1 MPLTF
6 PGRFCVLADSQGCCL
21 CPLRMWD
28 PLALGQSKAKLLEN
42 EVSHGHTA
50 RNSES
55 PCVIVDSWCLVFKV
69 DSLSLNT
76 VFYSNS
82 LRFANHPTRLAC
94 WLVLKIV
101 PTKDLVTWWFF
112 LGLNNC
118 SRITTVLAEQMSTKT
133 TCFCSENDWTVAM
146 WTPWAVFWFITVHVK
161 FSLYI
166 YILIC
171 ISYIYIS
178 IESRYMSR
186 CFPFLYNENRGSL
199 SPLDMS
205 AKCCLDHPKHV

>member
-1 MPLTF
+1 MDKRSF
-6 PGRFCVLADSQGCCL
+6 PWVHWCVLSEGKLVGPNLLNLSPNMGMIKKSGPLHFFLYDLSVCNVYHSTYPHESNSVFATSGCPLHFLVVSAFWHSQGCCL
-21 CPLRMWD
+21 SPLRMWD

-69 DSLSLNT
+69 DSLS
-76 VFYSNS
+76 
-82 LRFANHPTRLAC
+82 
-94 WLVLKIV
+94 
-101 PTKDLVTWWFF
+101 
-112 LGLNNC
+112 
-118 SRITTVLAEQMSTKT
+118 
-133 TCFCSENDWTVAM
+133 
-146 WTPWAVFWFITVHVK
+146 
-161 FSLYI
+161 
-166 YILIC
+166 
-171 ISYIYIS
+171 
-178 IESRYMSR
+178 RYMSR